1 MMPSPSQPSPRKPYR
16 YVVAGVALVGAGTIA
31 FTPAAAAPLPK
42 VVHVPD
48 IQLTSG
54 EADIIIDFVRHA
66 DTNPPDAT
74 DLVAGNGL
82 PGAPVSGL
90 PGVPPV
96 GDNGLQQATSAR
108 RY

>member
-1 MMPSPSQPSPRKPYR
+1 MMPSPSQPSPRTPYR

-31 FTPAAAAPLPK
+31 FTPAAAPLPK

-96 GDNGLQQATSAR
+96 GDNGVQQATSAR

>member
-1 MMPSPSQPSPRKPYR
+1 M
-16 YVVAGVALVGAGTIA
+16 
-31 FTPAAAAPLPK
+31 
-42 VVHVPD
+42 PD

-96 GDNGLQQATSAR
+96 GDNGVQQALSAR